1 MAGMAPS
8 KFRPSRSVKCTV
20 LVHNGVMRM
29 ANRAVRQSVTLPAN
43 VAAQVRSLAK
53 SRRLSANQDQMLL
66 ELIENGM
73 ESEKRKQQEFF
84 DLTERFRSA
93 ADPEEVR
100 RLGDQMGRMVFG
112 G

>member
-1 MAGMAPS
+1 VGRFPDDQFES
-8 KFRPSRSVKCTV
+8 PNCTV
-20 LVHNGVMRM
+20 LVHNGAVRS
-29 ANRAVRQSVTLPAN
+29 ANRTVRQSVTLPAKI
-43 VAAQVRSLAK
+43 AAQVRSLAK
-53 SRRLSANQDQMLL
+53 ARRLSANRILL

-84 DLTERFRSA
+84 DLAERFRCA
-93 ADPEEVR
+93 KDPEEIK